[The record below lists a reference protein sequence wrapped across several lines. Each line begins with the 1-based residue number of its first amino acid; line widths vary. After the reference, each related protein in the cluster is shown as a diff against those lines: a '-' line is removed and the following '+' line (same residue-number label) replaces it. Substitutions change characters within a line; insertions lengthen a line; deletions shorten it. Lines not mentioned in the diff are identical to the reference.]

1 MNTFNRVFTIVL
13 ALIILAGAVIVLL
26 VTFGAVL
33 PDFLPYGWWSG
44 QLEGLTQIKGGDL
57 ALAIGVSIV
66 LAVGMIVLL
75 IFEALPRR
83 GGRPLL
89 ISSGEEGSV
98 TIHPE
103 SICLLANNIGLTTH
117 NVNRIDNSI
126 RKSPEGLVIK
136 SKPVVALGANV
147 PQVSAELQS
156 HIKEAIEESTSLA
169 VSRVIVN
176 AHYEPV
182 KGKSLAVK

>member
-13 ALIILAGAVIVLL
+13 ALVILAGAVIVLL

-44 QLEGLTQIKGGDL
+44 QLEGLTQIRGGDL

-66 LAVGMIVLL
+66 LAVGMIALL

-89 ISSGEEGSV
+89 ISSGEEGAV

-103 SICLLANNIGLTTH
+103 SICLLANNIGLTIR

-126 RKSPEGLVIK
+126 RKSPEGLVIN

-156 HIKEAIEESTSLA
+156 RIKEAIEESTSLA